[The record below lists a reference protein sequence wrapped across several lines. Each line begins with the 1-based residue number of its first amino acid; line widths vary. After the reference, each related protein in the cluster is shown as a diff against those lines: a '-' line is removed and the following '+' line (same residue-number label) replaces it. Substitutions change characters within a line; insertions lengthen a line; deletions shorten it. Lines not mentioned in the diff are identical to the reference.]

1 MRSCS
6 IKSITTKT
14 LATRRV
20 NETLK
25 AGAPGA
31 GDVLGQG
38 VADDDLAH
46 AHDVL
51 VPARHE
57 RGDLAQGGD
66 GEAVLFFLEL
76 ELFECDD
83 VPRLLVAGAEDDA
96 VGAFLDLV

>member
-1 MRSCS
+1 M
-6 IKSITTKT
+6 
-14 LATRRV
+14 
-20 NETLK
+20 NERLK

-38 VADDDLAH
+38 IADDDLAH

-66 GEAVLFFLEL
+66 GGAMLFLLQLEL
-76 ELFECDD
+76 LERDD

-96 VGAFLDLV
+96 IGAFLDLV